1 MKTKL
6 FILAGI
12 IYFNFFTAQIPDES
26 MDIAEYPNFYNQTIS
41 KLNNIIPNKTSYY
54 GQPLSVFLQAL
65 SQNNIIVKEYVPT
78 LFNNKQIELSFLWN
92 RDVRIAAIS
101 SNYVEPYIS
110 IYFQQEYDY
119 PQATIIFNN
128 NYHSYWNSNAE
139 NFYKNLTIKK
149 IEFWYVNGLTNKSS
163 GPK

>member
-41 KLNNIIPNKTSYY
+41 KLNNIIPNKTIYY
-54 GQPLSVFLQAL
+54 GQSLSVFLQDL
-65 SQNNIIVKEYVPT
+65 TQNNLVIKAYDPAPYHDNLLKLMFVG
-78 LFNNKQIELSFLWN
+78 
-92 RDVRIAAIS
+92 DVEIRSEIRKK
-101 SNYVEPYIS
+101 NFVNPYIN
-110 IYFQQEYDY
+110 IYFQHPYDF
-119 PQATIIFNN
+119 QQSKTILGQ
-128 NYHSYWNSNAE
+128 YHWFWNTASE